1 MKVLLVLTFIS
12 ISAAVPVSAQPD
24 VVVAC
29 TPDVIRLCN
38 PTQADA
44 SDHRRIAKC
53 IRANWAQMSPECR
66 AAVKEK

>member
-1 MKVLLVLTFIS
+1 MKVLSVLVVIG
-12 ISAAVPVSAQPD
+12 IGAAVPASAQPD
-24 VVVAC
+24 AIVAC

-38 PTQADA
+38 PTHADA

-53 IRANWAQMSPECR
+53 IKANWGQMSPECR